1 MDLKRLFH
9 VLVVGGSVAAGC
21 ERSRTSGLSVADG
34 AGTPDVGMTEPVA
47 APEDA
52 AADTGA
58 AEDAMAS
65 VDAVASEDASMNTD
79 ATADTVASK
88 DAAAD
93 GPIGNPCFCSPTKCC
108 DLHDGAPATVQA
120 GLYCCWG
127 TTC

>member
-34 AGTPDVGMTEPVA
+34 AGPPDVGMTEPVA
-47 APEDA
+47 PEDA
-52 AADTGA
+52 AAERGA
-58 AEDAMAS
+58 AE
-65 VDAVASEDASMNTD
+65 DAVASEDASTSGDAMASGDASMNAD

-93 GPIGNPCFCSPTKCC
+93 GPTGNPCFCSPTKCC
-108 DLHDGAPATVQA
+108 DLHDGAPATV
-120 GLYCCWG
+120 
-127 TTC
+127 